1 MSLEINNSSSA
12 IAQAEIDHVTYFN
25 FAAALRGHFRLSGC
39 FPNAPDRTAAGC
51 ISENFRSPPRASP
64 DSYLWPAS
72 HISWTVFFADRL
84 AWFRVLTSGEHG
96 QFQSWRGDRIYCSRC
111 AHCWGSICE
120 VPVLLKSGG
129 L

>member
-1 MSLEINNSSSA
+1 VNLGKLWVRFEVGDPASA
-12 IAQAEIDHVTYFN
+12 IAQAEIDNVTYLD
-25 FAAALRGHFRLSGC
+25 FASALRWHFIYSGY

-51 ISENFRSPPRASP
+51 ISEKFRSPPRASP

-96 QFQSWRGDRIYCSRC
+96 QFQSWRGIDY
-111 AHCWGSICE
+111 
-120 VPVLLKSGG
+120 LLLALTRACLG
-129 L
+129 